1 MKYEYDILEVGQSV
15 FILANFS
22 VLKGF
27 ISYVRFES
35 IQKFDEFEKRVNTY
49 YDQKYSVKIDR
60 SGDYFMD
67 LERKY
72 IFTSRKSLIEYVERA
87 TE

>member
-1 MKYEYDILEVGQSV
+1 MTYEYDILEVGQPV

-22 VLKGF
+22 ILKGF

-49 YDQKYSVKIDR
+49 IGQKYSVKIDAN
-60 SGDYFMD
+60 GDVFMD
-67 LERKY
+67 LEREY